1 MLRFSLCI
9 FVLQC
14 LAIFDTFF
22 VCFKTNLTIEICNGF
37 GMEGKDVPYVDGCME
52 GRTREFVWIR

>member
-1 MLRFSLCI
+1 M
-9 FVLQC
+9 LQC

-37 GMEGKDVPYVDGCME
+37 GMEGKDVCRMSMDAWE
-52 GRTREFVWIR
+52 GRTREFVGIR